1 MNHKIIIRNIVS
13 VLFILLFTLYGND
26 ITVLFNETNYFY
38 QLLYLIFILL
48 VFKYDRTTAI
58 LLFIFFILQIKLLY
72 KEEFKN

>member
-26 ITVLFNETNYFY
+26 ITVLFEETNYFY

-48 VFKYDRTTAI
+48 VFKYDKTTAI

>member
-26 ITVLFNETNYFY
+26 ITVLFEETNYFY
-38 QLLYLIFILL
+38 QLLYLIFILF
-48 VFKYDRTTAI
+48 VFKYDRIIAI

>member
-26 ITVLFNETNYFY
+26 ITALFNETNYFY

>member
-1 MNHKIIIRNIVS
+1 MNYKFIIRNIVS

>member
-1 MNHKIIIRNIVS
+1 MNYKFIIRNIVS

-26 ITVLFNETNYFY
+26 ITVLFEETNYFY
-38 QLLYLIFILL
+38 QLIYLIFILF
-48 VFKYDRTTAI
+48 VFKYDRITAI